1 MPFVDFNAKKI
12 VKVWDGITGPL
23 AHSEKLTFGYFTLE
37 KGAVAKEHQHPHEQW
52 THVLSGELEFT
63 LGGEKKILRSGM
75 AAYIPSN
82 TPHSAFAI
90 TECKVIDCFLPVRE
104 DFVELEK
111 DQNNA

>member
-1 MPFVDFNAKKI
+1 MPFVDFNAKKK

-52 THVLSGELEFT
+52 THVLSGDLEFT
-63 LGGEKKILRSGM
+63 LGGEKKILKSGM

-111 DQNNA
+111 NQNNG